1 MFLQVAL
8 KAGCDCAAVIVTND
22 FSRKIFENFGME
34 NIKTESWNEFKT
46 ADGKLMFQNV
56 ESNCVST
63 YFVKLSNDKFSVN
76 CRLE

>member
-46 ADGKLMFQNV
+46 ADGNLMFQKYAALARIPQIQPQ
-56 ESNCVST
+56 SSDT
-63 YFVKLSNDKFSVN
+63 
-76 CRLE
+76 RIPH

>member
-34 NIKTESWNEFKT
+34 NIKTES
-46 ADGKLMFQNV
+46 
-56 ESNCVST
+56 
-63 YFVKLSNDKFSVN
+63 
-76 CRLE
+76 